1 MSIRNRLLM
10 THHARI
16 LKKKRSCEDPRGKER
31 KGKESKGNER
41 KGREGKSHN

>member
-1 MSIRNRLLM
+1 M

-16 LKKKRSCEDPRGKER
+16 KKNVAVKIPVER

-41 KGREGKSHN
+41 KEREGKSHN

>member
-1 MSIRNRLLM
+1 M

-16 LKKKRSCEDPRGKER
+16 LKKNVAVKIPVER

-41 KGREGKSHN
+41 KEREGKSHN